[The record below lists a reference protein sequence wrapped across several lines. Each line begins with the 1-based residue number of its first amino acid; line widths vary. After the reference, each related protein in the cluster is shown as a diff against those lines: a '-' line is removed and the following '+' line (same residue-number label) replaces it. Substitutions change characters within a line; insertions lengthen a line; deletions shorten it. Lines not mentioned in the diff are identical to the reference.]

1 MFQNAKDV
9 VMTIGSNVKKFFNKL
24 VDHYSDS
31 KQKQVIVNQSVE
43 KAIEGEYLG
52 KGGLILA
59 GTLAFAGNALAD
71 VPAAV
76 TTAITTAVTDV
87 TTIGT
92 AILGV
97 VVVIAAFFWM
107 RKPIK

>member
-1 MFQNAKDV
+1 MFKKAKDV
-9 VMTIGSNVKKFFNKL
+9 VMTIGSKAKNFFKSII
-24 VDHYSDS
+24 DHYRD
-31 KQKQVIVNQSVE
+31 QKSTQAVSNQPVE
-43 KAIEGEYLG
+43 KSIEGEFLG